1 VRLGNARA
9 ARRRR
14 ALVVLAPALL
24 AVGSLATACAGL
36 HLSPPAVAPA
46 PHAAAAPAPHA
57 AAAPAPAEPRNPPQA
72 ADVTPPPA
80 PSPAAPEAPDP
91 VAEAEALIAR
101 DQVDAALALLKR
113 TLADGTASA
122 EDALYWIAVLSFAPP
137 ISNPEQGRAAVD
149 RLLAEYPHGKRRRA
163 AAAMKALLD
172 ERDHLASDN
181 AGLKGDLQKLLNIDV
196 EAQRQRRGAA
206 TAPVPA
212 APAPV
217 PAPAPAPTPPA
228 GP

>member
-1 VRLGNARA
+1 MRNARDA
-9 ARRRR
+9 PRRR
-14 ALVVLAPALL
+14 APVVLAPAFL
-24 AVGSLATACAGL
+24 AVGFLATACAGL
-36 HLSPPAVAPA
+36 HPSPPS
-46 PHAAAAPAPHA
+46 AAPAPHA
-57 AAAPAPAEPRNPPQA
+57 AAAPAPAEPRKPPQA
-72 ADVTPPPA
+72 AAVTPSPA
-80 PSPAAPEAPDP
+80 PSPAAPVEAAAAVPDP

-101 DQVDAALALLKR
+101 DQADAALALLKR

-149 RLLAEYPHGKRRRA
+149 RLLAEYPHGKRRHA

-206 TAPVPA
+206 TAPVPP